1 MAPDIALGHDDTES
15 DFMGHRPIDM
25 QLRRGSVIRRFVFKK
40 ENLNLPVRIVGGG
53 PEIVCAFSYYYRD
66 LEAVDLAEQMNSI
79 DIR

>member
-1 MAPDIALGHDDTES
+1 
-15 DFMGHRPIDM
+15 M
-25 QLRRGSVIRRFVFKK
+25 QLRHGSVIRRIFFEE
-40 ENLNLPVRIVGGG
+40 ENLNFPVRIVGGG

>member
-1 MAPDIALGHDDTES
+1 
-15 DFMGHRPIDM
+15 MGHRPIDM
-25 QLRRGSVIRRFVFKK
+25 QLRRGSAIRRFFEE
-40 ENLNLPVRIVGGG
+40 ENLNFPVRIVGGG

>member
-1 MAPDIALGHDDTES
+1 VEE
-15 DFMGHRPIDM
+15 
-25 QLRRGSVIRRFVFKK
+25 
-40 ENLNLPVRIVGGG
+40 ENLNFPVRIVGGG

>member
-1 MAPDIALGHDDTES
+1 MAPDIALDHDDTES
-15 DFMGHRPIDM
+15 GFMGHRPIDM
-25 QLRRGSVIRRFVFKK
+25 QLRCGSVIRRFFEE
-40 ENLNLPVRIVGGG
+40 ENLNFLVRIVGGG